1 TCIVSNHLGMDT
13 TAPIHIKVIDGTR
26 PQPLIILPYDDYKY
40 KAGDKLT
47 FAGRAVDEGRLMHPR
62 ALEWKID
69 LHHGT
74 HSHPLVESMCCT
86 TNPEIFIPSIGETDT
101 NVWI

>member
-1 TCIVSNHLGMDT
+1 
-13 TAPIHIKVIDGTR
+13 
-26 PQPLIILPYDDYKY
+26 
-40 KAGDKLT
+40 
-47 FAGRAVDEGRLMHPR
+47 MHPR
-62 ALEWKID
+62 SLEWKID

-101 NVWI
+101 NVWIKFHFLLPIRRDFQVAMCLIYIQIFHSLGLKARKD